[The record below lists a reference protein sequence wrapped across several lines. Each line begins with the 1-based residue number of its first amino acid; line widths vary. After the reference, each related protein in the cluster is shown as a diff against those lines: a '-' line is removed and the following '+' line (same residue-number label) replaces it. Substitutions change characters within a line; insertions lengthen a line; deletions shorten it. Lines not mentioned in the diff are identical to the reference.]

1 MRVEAREAAYAEF
14 VAARQ
19 THLRRIAY
27 AVCGDWQR
35 ADDLLHSAL
44 VRLYVAWPRVWRLG
58 TEEAYV
64 RRLIMRAPVD
74 QAHGPRRAAQAAEA
88 AEAADAS
95 DGPSDGNEGPT
106 ALFAALQSLPEAQR
120 KAVVLRHWLE
130 VSDEEA
136 AEDLGM
142 SRGSLRSHAERGLA
156 SLEGSLTREE
166 R

>member
-64 RRLIMRAPVD
+64 RRLIMRTHVD
-74 QAHGPRRAAQAAEA
+74 QGHGPGRRHEVS
-88 AEAADAS
+88 DAPS
-95 DGPSDGNEGPT
+95 PVTDGRT

-120 KAVVLRHWLE
+120 KAVVLRHWLGL
-130 VSDEEA
+130 SDEEA
-136 AEDLGM
+136 ADDLGM
-142 SRGSLRSHAERGLA
+142 SQGSVRSHAERGLA
-156 SLEGSLTREE
+156 SLEGSLTREG